1 MFVSGKRLNIMYI
14 YVNIPK
20 YILKIHK
27 NCKTFLT
34 QYCTIFNKNQ
44 SKNGEYYIFL
54 VDLICKTNFHP
65 YMTCRG
71 SYYFR
76 ISGVEI
82 TYS

>member
-27 NCKTFLT
+27 NCKTFLK

-44 SKNGEYYIFL
+44 SKNVEQYTFL
-54 VDLICKTNFHP
+54 VDFIQFNNKYKNNLIKTK
-65 YMTCRG
+65 
-71 SYYFR
+71 
-76 ISGVEI
+76 I
-82 TYS
+82 

>member
-44 SKNGEYYIFL
+44 SKNVEYYIFL
-54 VDLICKTNFHP
+54 VDFIQFNNKYKNNLIKTK
-65 YMTCRG
+65 
-71 SYYFR
+71 
-76 ISGVEI
+76 I
-82 TYS
+82 